1 MRIIAHALAAVL
13 AAMTLM
19 VSAVAGAKT
28 PLPELRTVHG
38 AVQLF
43 VDAKPYLALGGE
55 LNNSSA
61 SSAAFMAPI
70 WPKLKAM
77 RINTVLAPAYWELI
91 EPREGHFD
99 FSSVDIVIAN
109 ARKHN
114 MRVVLLWFGSWKNSM
129 SSYVPAWVKRD
140 QIRFPRAQKSN
151 GQGLEILSAHSD
163 ENLNADIRAYVALM
177 KHVRDTDTRH
187 TVIMVQP
194 ENEVGMIPEA
204 RDHSA
209 AAEAAFKAPVPVALT
224 DYLVAHRDTLA
235 PTLRK
240 AWAVNGFKT
249 GAGWEATFGSGPATD
264 EIFNAWFEGLYTG
277 KVAAAGKA
285 VYPLPAFAN
294 AALIRPGKLPGQYPS
309 GGPLPQ
315 VFDVWRAAAPAIDML
330 VPDLYFPNFVEWALR
345 YETPGRGYFIP
356 ETGRVSAAEMSAN
369 AFWAFARLNAIG
381 FSPYAPEYLSDDERK
396 VLGRAYSVISQAAP
410 KILAAQ
416 GTGSIAG
423 VRPPTSFDGQT
434 DLTPQKVTF
443 GRYTFDVHF
452 RAPPPISVGQ
462 KEEVEL
468 PGAHGGFIL
477 QTGPDEFLVAGTGM
491 YVYFGTADGNQA
503 GIESVWEGEYRN
515 GIWVP
520 GRCLNGDET
529 NQGRHLFVPT
539 GTFTLHRVR
548 LYTYH

>member
-1 MRIIAHALAAVL
+1 MRNIAHYLVAVLFALGLMADAALAAKV
-13 AAMTLM
+13 
-19 VSAVAGAKT
+19 
-28 PLPELRTVHG
+28 PLPGLRAVHG
-38 AVQLF
+38 ATQLF
-43 VDAKPYLALGGE
+43 VDGKPYLVLGGE

-61 SSAAFMAPI
+61 SSAAFMMPV
-70 WPKLKAM
+70 WPELKAM
-77 RINTVLAPAYWELI
+77 GLNTVLVPAYWELI
-91 EPREGHFD
+91 EPREGQFN
-99 FSSVDIVIAN
+99 FSNVDVVIGS
-109 ARKHN
+109 ARKNN

-140 QIRFPRAQKSN
+140 PVRFPRAQKMD

-163 ENLNADIRAYVALM
+163 ENLKADIRAYVALM
-177 KHVRDTDTRH
+177 KHIRDTDTRR

-204 RDHSA
+204 RDHSPV
-209 AAEAAFKAPVPVALT
+209 AEAAFKAPVPTTLT
-224 DYLVAHRDTLA
+224 DYFTAHKDNLA
-235 PTLRK
+235 PALRE
-240 AWAVNGFKT
+240 AWAANGFKT

-277 KVAAAGKA
+277 RVAAAGKA
-285 VYPLPAFAN
+285 VYPLPTFAN

-369 AFWAFARLNAIG
+369 ALWAFARLNAIG
-381 FSPYAPEYLSDDERK
+381 FSPYAPEYLPKDEQK
-396 VLGRAYSVISQAAP
+396 VLSRAYSVIGQVAP
-410 KILAAQ
+410 QILAAQ
-416 GTGSIAG
+416 GTSSIVG
-423 VRPPTSFDGQT
+423 IRPPTSFDGRT

-443 GRYTFDVHF
+443 GRYSFDVRF
-452 RAPPPISVGQ
+452 KAPPPISVGQ
-462 KEEVEL
+462 KEEIEL
-468 PGAHGGFIL
+468 PGAHGGFVL

-491 YVYFGTADGNQA
+491 YVYFGTTDGAQA

-529 NQGRHLFVPT
+529 NQGRHLFVPS